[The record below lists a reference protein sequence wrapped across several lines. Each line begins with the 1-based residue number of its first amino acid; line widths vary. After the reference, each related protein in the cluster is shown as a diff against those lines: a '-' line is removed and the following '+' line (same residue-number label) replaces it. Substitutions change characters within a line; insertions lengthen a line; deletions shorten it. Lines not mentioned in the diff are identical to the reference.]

1 MRKIIY
7 SLMVSLDGYI
17 AGPDGDLDWA
27 TVDRELHEYVNDQ
40 ERNVD
45 THLYGRRTWEVMSEF
60 WPTAGEDPTLPDF
73 EAEYARIWIGMD
85 KLVFSRT
92 LDHVEGNARLVPEFR
107 PDEIRRLK
115 EQPGKDMAVAGA
127 ELAATFMRHG
137 LVDQIELYVHP
148 VLLGGGKP
156 MFRSLAQPRH
166 LRLVSAHTFGSGV
179 VHLCYEN
186 AQDRE

>member
-17 AGPDGDLDWA
+17 AGPDGELDWA

-85 KLVFSRT
+85 KIVFSRT
-92 LDHVEGNARLVPEFR
+92 LDHVEGNARLVPEVR

-127 ELAATFMRHG
+127 ELAATFMRHD

-148 VLLGGGKP
+148 VILGGGKP

-166 LRLVSAHTFGSGV
+166 LRLVSAHTFDSGV

-186 AQDRE
+186 VQDRE